1 MRFSDGVV
9 QEVDLAPV
17 LADGQLFAAI
27 RDDDNVFT
35 QVRVNE
41 ESGTIEWPGG
51 IDLDPDVLYGS
62 FEPEVGGPLERRLV
76 QSQRSLA
83 SRTPAAEV
91 DTPLHYFSAAIA
103 RIWFAASS
111 AATLYASA
119 NVG

>member
-1 MRFSDGVV
+1 MTSLPRITAATPLHDRWIRLRFSDGVV

-27 RDDDNVFT
+27 RDDDNVFK

-76 QSQRSLA
+76 QSQ
-83 SRTPAAEV
+83 P
-91 DTPLHYFSAAIA
+91 
-103 RIWFAASS
+103 
-111 AATLYASA
+111 
-119 NVG
+119 